1 MKLIVIDKGDPSVG
15 IPATSYEVDCP
26 FEDNTDK
33 QELKEFK
40 ELVLHLYAVFCAG
53 KIELLYDFEIEA
65 IENSFKD
72 YGLNNG

>member
-26 FEDNTDK
+26 FEDDK
-33 QELKEFK
+33 DRQELEDFK
-40 ELVLHLYAVFCAG
+40 VLVLHLYSVFVVG
-53 KIELLYDFEIEA
+53 KIELFYDFELQA
-65 IENSFKD
+65 IENSFKE